1 MPYAGVTIPYRGIS
15 VDAGYSALPS
25 GFTAESL
32 NVVPYDAFK
41 GKLRLG
47 KRRPLLGAYTFN
59 DVPTAATREV
69 QVVLRADAYVAGTL
83 TQRCIVV
90 AGGEVYLIDN
100 AGAKVHCPR
109 SGAGTTNPLRTTGH
123 IGAAVFGQ
131 FCYFADGTHY
141 YKVDITQ
148 ATPNVVNWSGT
159 HTPYSHVRT
168 GSNPNFK
175 YASLLVRFGGRLALS
190 GLVDA
195 PNTWF
200 LSKLNDPDDW
210 DAASFGNNPEH
221 AVAGT
226 QSERFGIPGEP
237 IVALI
242 PVGESG
248 LMFAGRHSITYLT
261 SDPVLPDARIIE
273 LSRSVGIVSPTAWCP
288 SDSQTMY
295 LLAQDGMYRVRP
307 NDFQITQ
314 SARVTSGR
322 LDTFF
327 QQQSFDNI
335 RCSLG
340 FDAEA
345 QNVYVVLSRTD
356 QPTSS
361 THLVYNQTT
370 DSFWPWKTGWTSFAA
385 PSVCGEFPFGDARSP
400 LVAFG
405 STNGYLAW
413 FDRDLVSGVD
423 GQAAVGFKGA
433 AAEFVVDNALAAT
446 RRIASSITLGPVV
459 EPSLG
464 QVMMRDVRI
473 ELSMDAPIEDPAFS
487 TPIDQLTGPFAT
499 VLSGQTAEEAIG
511 SNVASVTVQFDPL
524 YPQYVVDAGNETGF
538 SPTAT
543 YDGGA
548 PNTAWNTGTDR
559 ALDLLFET
567 PIPGTYTTADSLI
580 TDPTARIYTRGRN
593 RVRNTGTAPPGTD
606 WYLDHLPTVGSTS
619 RTFRRDETFPNTG
632 ATTPAGTY
640 LYRSE
645 QRVAGFLLPADIVA
659 PRFLVGS
666 AVYDSATQT
675 QLGTLV
681 PGRNDALRCR
691 IREQAAYVRLESNGV
706 PWALERMSVLLD
718 AMPHTKNVK
727 GTY

>member
-1 MPYAGVTIPYRGIS
+1 MPYAPVTIPYRGIS
-15 VDAGYSALPS
+15 VDAGYAALPS
-25 GFTAESL
+25 GFTAECL
-32 NVVPYDAFK
+32 NVLPYDTFK
-41 GKLRLG
+41 GKLRIG
-47 KRRPLLGAYTFN
+47 QRRPLLGAYTFN
-59 DVPTAATREV
+59 DVPTVATREV
-69 QVVLRADAYVAGTL
+69 QVILRADAYVAGTL
-83 TQRCIVV
+83 TQRCLVV

-100 AGAKVHCPR
+100 AGTKVHCPR
-109 SGAGTTNPLRTTGH
+109 SGAGTANPLRTTGH

-131 FCYFADGTHY
+131 FCYFADGERY

-148 ATPNVVNWSGT
+148 AAPNVVEWGGAHN
-159 HTPYSHVRT
+159 PYNYVRT

-175 YASLLVRFGGRLALS
+175 YATLLVRFGGRLALS
-190 GLVDA
+190 GLQDA
-195 PNTWF
+195 PNTWY
-200 LSKLNDPDDW
+200 LSRLNDPDHW
-210 DAASFGNNPEH
+210 NPNNFGTSSFD
-221 AVAGT
+221 AVAGS
-226 QSERFGIPGEP
+226 QSERFGVPGEP
-237 IVALI
+237 IVSLI

-248 LMFAGRHSITYLT
+248 IMFAGRHSITYLT
-261 SDPVLPDARIIE
+261 ADPVVPEARIIE
-273 LSRSVGIVSPTAWCP
+273 LSRSVGIVSASAWCA

-314 SARVTSGR
+314 SNRVTSGR

-327 QQQSFDNI
+327 QQQAFENL
-335 RCSLG
+335 RCSMG

-345 QNVYVVLSRTD
+345 QNVHVVLSRTD

-385 PSVCGEFPFGDARSP
+385 PSTCGEFPFGDARSP

-433 AAEFVVDNALAAT
+433 SPEFVVTNALAAT
-446 RRIASSITLGPVV
+446 RRVTSTVMLGPVV

-473 ELSMDAPIEDPAFS
+473 ELSMDAPIEDPAFG
-487 TPIDQLTGPFAT
+487 TPIDQLSGPFAT
-499 VLSGQTAEEAIG
+499 ILSGQTAEEAG
-511 SNVASVTVQFDPL
+511 GANVAAVTVQFDPL
-524 YPQYVVDAGNETGF
+524 YPEYIVDAGNHLAF
-538 SPTAT
+538 APTAT

-567 PIPGTYTTADSLI
+567 PIPGTYATADSLI
-580 TDPTARIYTRGRN
+580 TDPTARQYVNRRN
-593 RVRNTGTAPPGTD
+593 NIRNAGTAPPGTD
-606 WYLDHLPTVGSTS
+606 WYFEHIPSAGATE
-619 RTFRRDETFPNTG
+619 RMFRRDESFGNTG
-632 ATTPAGTY
+632 ATTPGGTY

-659 PRFLVGS
+659 PRLLVGS
-666 AVYDSATQT
+666 AVYETATQT
-675 QLGTLV
+675 LLGELV

-691 IREQAAYVRLESNGV
+691 IRDQAAYVRLESNGV